1 MEFMEAKKQILKLT
15 YLNISNVIDFL
26 KFIEYHLLGWNLKSE
41 FVKQRL
47 EIFFSHENWKL
58 RIK

>member
-26 KFIEYHLLGWNLKSE
+26 KFIEYHLLG
-41 FVKQRL
+41 
-47 EIFFSHENWKL
+47 
-58 RIK
+58 